1 MGLHD
6 GHREKMR
13 QRLLNSG
20 VESLADHEILEMLLF
35 YAIPRKNT
43 NEIAHTLLKH
53 FASLHGVL
61 FARPEELRQIA
72 GMGESAACLFLL
84 TLDLCRRA
92 RLELAG
98 STLQTQEQA
107 LAYLREKF
115 FGEKQEMILQLFLN
129 RRGQIVLSRR
139 MDGMLRW
146 AGMDLQA
153 LVRDASSSASIA
165 SLLLAHNHPGGDPTP
180 SQMDYA
186 ATDQV
191 RAALEAVG
199 VQLWDH
205 IILAGDRGEQYVS
218 MRESGY
224 LMG

>member
-1 MGLHD
+1 
-6 GHREKMR
+6 MR

-20 VESLADHEILEMLLF
+20 VESMADHEILEMLLF

-43 NEIAHTLLKH
+43 NEIAHTLLQH
-53 FASLHGVL
+53 FGSLHGIL

-98 STLQTQEQA
+98 STLQTQEEA

-191 RAALEAVG
+191 RSALDAVG

>member
-43 NEIAHTLLKH
+43 NEIAHTLLQH
-53 FASLHGVL
+53 FGFLHGIL

-72 GMGESAACLFLL
+72 GMGESAACLFPL

-92 RLELAG
+92 RLELV
-98 STLQTQEQA
+98 SPTLQTQEQA
-107 LAYLREKF
+107 LDYLREKF

-153 LVRDASSSASIA
+153 LVRDAFSSASIA

-191 RAALEAVG
+191 RAALDAVG

>member
-20 VESLADHEILEMLLF
+20 VESMADHEILEMLLF

-53 FASLHGVL
+53 FGSLHGVL

-153 LVRDASSSASIA
+153 LVRDVSSSASIA

-191 RAALEAVG
+191 RTALDAVG

>member
-43 NEIAHTLLKH
+43 NEIAHTLLQH
-53 FASLHGVL
+53 FGFLHGIL

-72 GMGESAACLFLL
+72 GMGENAACLFLL
-84 TLDLCRRA
+84 ALDLCRRA
-92 RLELAG
+92 RLELV
-98 STLQTQEQA
+98 SPTIQTQEQA
-107 LAYLREKF
+107 LDYLREKF

-191 RAALEAVG
+191 RAALDAVG

>member
-43 NEIAHTLLKH
+43 NEIAHALLEH
-53 FASLHGVL
+53 CGSLHGVL

-72 GMGESAACLFLL
+72 GMGENAACLFLL

-92 RLELAG
+92 RLELV
-98 STLQTQEQA
+98 SPTLQTQEQA
-107 LAYLREKF
+107 LDYLREKF

-165 SLLLAHNHPGGDPTP
+165 TLLLAHNHPGGDPMP

-191 RAALEAVG
+191 RAALDAVG

-224 LMG
+224 LLG